1 MENERFFGKLIF
13 SIVICII
20 IILPTRQNSLYAQVK
35 KDSLKRAV
43 LFNIQHQPIKKTIND
58 SIQISL
64 KYKPKLNEIRL
75 YDPNTLMPSDPFKID
90 YRHHPYYTPRV
101 VDDFIN
107 MNIMDRPPASS
118 FVSLP
123 TIALLAASVAVQY
136 AAVKLKMEIKAED
149 YLLDEKYYP
158 ILNALWE
165 KSPQTKEELYRI
177 SAIRN
182 GRTMQS
188 LQQDL
193 EYLIDKRLLKMRKIP
208 EGSTKYFPAQKKN
221 EVKKLLENSI
231 PADSS
236 SSPAWKKLRKVLLN

>member
-20 IILPTRQNSLYAQVK
+20 VSLPTGENVLYAQAK

-43 LFNIQHQPIKKTIND
+43 LFNIQHQPIKQTVND
-58 SIQISL
+58 SLQISL

-75 YDPNTLMPSDPFKID
+75 YDPNTLMPSNPLKMD

-123 TIALLAASVAVQY
+123 TIALLAASVAIQY

-188 LQQDL
+188 LQLDL
-193 EYLIDKRLLKMRKIP
+193 DYLIDKRLLKMRKIP
-208 EGSTKYFPAQKKN
+208 EGSTKYFTAQKKSDVIN
-221 EVKKLLENSI
+221 LLENSV

-236 SSPAWKKLRKVLLN
+236 NDARWIKLKKVIMN